1 MGVLMFKRL
10 LCFMGFHKW
19 LYIRSEYIDTMRS
32 NIRKKLH
39 GQYMDMGQTSYISES
54 IEDRVCAHCRKE
66 DFNIRKTAERI
77 LKEEVIIFEYT
88 KKYE

>member
-19 LYIRSEYIDTMRS
+19 LLLKRKWTD
-32 NIRKKLH
+32 NIREDIRENLYGGHKGPGINVSKVVE
-39 GQYMDMGQTSYISES
+39 DKVCSY
-54 IEDRVCAHCRKE
+54 CRKE
-66 DFNIRKTAERI
+66 NFNIKKATERI

-88 KKYE
+88 KKYEQ